1 MKKSLSLI
9 STIFVLVLASCSIN
23 GNKKKLNG
31 IEITSLPNKLI
42 YSLNEEF
49 DYSGLEVAALYSND
63 TTEII
68 SNSELTF
75 SNFDSSQANENYEIT
90 VSYKSFSDSF
100 SVQIVDSTL
109 PYVTGIRIVSQP
121 SKKDYY
127 VNEQLDLTG
136 LVVEAIYSDESYENL
151 NNNELTISGFNSSKE
166 ATNQIVTISYLN
178 FRDTFTVNIL
188 EKSGPV
194 VTDIEIKHNPN
205 KTTYKVGELLD
216 LTGLVVKAS
225 YSDFS
230 EKTIDNSELT
240 IIGFDSSKAIANQV
254 VVVSYEEFT
263 DYFTVNIIEDKPATI
278 TGIRIVTYP
287 NKMTYRVGQ
296 QLDLTGLLVKADY
309 SDYSS
314 KEIAHSDLQISGF
327 DSSTAINSQKVT
339 ISYSGYSAFFNV
351 KIVPATATV
360 TGIAVI
366 SEPTKTSYKL
376 GESLILTGL
385 EVVAYYDDDTE
396 ETIDN
401 SKLSITG
408 FDSSS
413 ANSSQK
419 ITVTYQGYSDYF
431 YVEIVDPSDPMID
444 FEYKDLYTNDGG
456 KTYQQ
461 MALPKNYKNPE
472 TLVTTLSADSSTW
485 SNNDL
490 SEDLPNNF
498 RFIYGNASD
507 DGMGSTGSKA
517 SPSFYS
523 SSSGGGLK
531 FDQISKGFQ
540 SQMFTHEGAKLE
552 VRMGI
557 SQVNE
562 CSDKVVQNKDLIRVY
577 CFNSVGDILGYHAVE
592 PGEIIKSTA
601 GKDVSFYIT
610 ESYTVNIAYFEVRLL
625 HMAYKSSQCY
635 NIGIS
640 HFNFKS
646 WERA

>member
-1 MKKSLSLI
+1 MRKTLSLI

-23 GNKKKLNG
+23 RNKKELSG
-31 IEITSLPNKLI
+31 IDITSLPNKLV

-49 DYSGLEVAALYSND
+49 DYSGLEVTALYSNN
-63 TTEII
+63 TTEIVD
-68 SNSELTF
+68 NSKLSF
-75 SNFDSSQANENYEIT
+75 SSFDSSKVSEDYVVT
-90 VSYKSFSDSF
+90 VTYKSFSDYF
-100 SVQIVDSTL
+100 SVRIVDNTL
-109 PYVTGIRIVSQP
+109 PYITGIRIVSQP
-121 SKKDYY
+121 NKKDYY
-127 VNEQLDLTG
+127 IDEQLDLTG
-136 LVVEAIYSDESYENL
+136 LSVEAIYSDGTFTDI
-151 NNNELTISGFNSSKE
+151 NNSDLRITGFDSSKE
-166 ATNQIVTISYLN
+166 ATNQVITVSYQT
-178 FRDTFTVNIL
+178 FTDTFTVNIIK
-188 EKSGPV
+188 KSEV
-194 VTDIEIKHNPN
+194 YVTGIKIKHDPN
-205 KTTYKVGELLD
+205 KTTYKIGEQLD

-225 YSDFS
+225 YSNFD
-230 EKTIDNSELT
+230 ERVIDNSELT
-240 IIGFDSSKAIANQV
+240 IIGFDSSKKATKQAV
-254 VVVSYEEFT
+254 AVYYEDFS
-263 DYFTVNIIEDKPATI
+263 DYFFVDIIEDKPATI

-296 QLDLTGLLVKADY
+296 QLDLTGLLIKADY

-314 KEIAHSDLQISGF
+314 TEIAHSDLEISGF
-327 DSSTAINSQKVT
+327 DSSTPINSQKVT
-339 ISYSGYSAFFNV
+339 LSYSGYSAYFNV

-360 TGIAVI
+360 TGIAI
-366 SEPTKTSYKL
+366 INEPTKTSYNI
-376 GESLILTGL
+376 GENLVLTGL
-385 EVVAYYDDDTE
+385 KVVAYYDDDTD

-401 SKLSITG
+401 SELNISG

-413 ANSSQK
+413 ANSSL
-419 ITVTYQGYSDYF
+419 ILTVTYEGCSDYF
-431 YVEIVDPSDPMID
+431 YVEIVDPSDPMSD

-552 VRMGI
+552 VRLGI

-562 CSDKVVQNKDLIRVY
+562 CSDKAVQNKDLIRIY
-577 CFNSVGDILGYHAVE
+577 CFNSVGDILGYHAIE

-610 ESYTVNIAYFEVRLL
+610 DSYTVNIAYFEVRLL

-646 WERA
+646 WERV